1 MMWIKP
7 IIYKLGTMKSDLQ
20 QIESR
25 IINLVGANLERFN
38 YDDLSKKQKKEV
50 QNLLQERRDIL
61 NEMFQPTEDNLALFR
76 KVNDELYHRTMALNE
91 RVKKFVAKKNILLDS
106 PDFDDDYELEGTL
119 KFVFNDETSI
129 CHLPDD
135 DCFGSNFAVMIKT
148 LYEVYS
154 QSGIESIATIDE
166 HRGPLDDG
174 VSWYE
179 SPFTRFPE
187 FKDFIICHAV
197 HDLTDHKLYS
207 IPDLIRLNDFWSEV
221 EFKAQSITNQDGQHY
236 DFLKQ
241 EFFGK

>member
-1 MMWIKP
+1 MKK
-7 IIYKLGTMKSDLQ
+7 KLQKT
-20 QIESR
+20 ESR
-25 IINLVGANLERFN
+25 IIELVGSYLDEFK
-38 YDDLSKKQKKEV
+38 YDELSKDVKEEV
-50 QNLLQERRDIL
+50 KSLLRERRDIL

-76 KVNDELYHRTMALNE
+76 KVNDELYRLTMALNE
-91 RVKKFVAKKNILLDS
+91 RVKKFVGKKDILLYS
-106 PDFDDDYELEGTL
+106 PDFDGDYELEGSL

-129 CHLPDD
+129 CRLPDD
-135 DCFGSNFAVMIKT
+135 DYYGSKFAVMIKT

-154 QSGIESIATIDE
+154 HSGIESIATINE

-179 SPFTRFPE
+179 YPFNRFPV

-207 IPDLIRLNDFWSEV
+207 IPDLLHLNDFWSEV

-236 DFLKQ
+236 DFIKQ
-241 EFFGK
+241 CFVPK